1 MESAKLFLERMS
13 TPGSSDNLLLSSG
26 YRISIF
32 IHYVRIFLKG
42 IFEQLIIG
50 SIIKV
55 YYITKCAEYAIGNVK
70 TVHLILL
77 IQQKHRELDAHNK
90 SR

>member
-1 MESAKLFLERMS
+1 M
-13 TPGSSDNLLLSSG
+13 
-26 YRISIF
+26 
-32 IHYVRIFLKG
+32 KG

-50 SIIKV
+50 SIIKI
-55 YYITKCAEYAIGNVK
+55 YYMTKCAEYAIGNVK

-77 IQQKHRELDAHNK
+77 VQINRRELDAHNK

>member
-1 MESAKLFLERMS
+1 MVHQIVSCFL
-13 TPGSSDNLLLSSG
+13 PDIGHLYLSIMLG
-26 YRISIF
+26 Y
-32 IHYVRIFLKG
+32 FLKG

-50 SIIKV
+50 SIIKI
-55 YYITKCAEYAIGNVK
+55 YYMTKCAEYAIGNVK

-77 IQQKHRELDAHNK
+77 VQINRRELDAHNK

>member
-1 MESAKLFLERMS
+1 M
-13 TPGSSDNLLLSSG
+13 
-26 YRISIF
+26 
-32 IHYVRIFLKG
+32 KG